1 MQLHVE
7 NRLLM
12 TISQIK
18 NTYINHLQKI
28 VSLWENLLKDQEL
41 PNKKYYELYERSK
54 NILNQLCPDN
64 QIFLEKV
71 EAVSRDNIERLIGK
85 LRAAQLDL
93 TAGILPLERQLQGK
107 IAIDLME
114 QAEQLLAEG
123 IPGAHEH
130 IPAAVLA
137 GAVLEQF
144 LRMLCT
150 RQSPPISLNLDN
162 GNFKTLAILVNDLEV
177 VGFYNAVEKKQLKVW
192 IEIRNAAAHGHFK
205 QFTREQVNDMIE
217 GVKRFIEDHK

>member
-1 MQLHVE
+1 
-7 NRLLM
+7 M
-12 TISQIK
+12 TTSQIK
-18 NTYINHLQKI
+18 DTYINHLQKL
-28 VSLWENLLKDQEL
+28 VSRWENLFKAQDL

-54 NILNQLCPDN
+54 TILMQLCPDD
-64 QIFLEKV
+64 QIFLERV
-71 EAVSRDNIERLIGK
+71 ESVSRDNIERLIGK

-93 TAGILPLERQLQGK
+93 TDGILPLEHQIHNK

-123 IPGAHEH
+123 TAGPHEH

-137 GAVLEQF
+137 GAVLEHF

-162 GNFKTLAILVNDLEV
+162 GNLKTLATLVNDLEK
-177 VGFYNAVEKKQLKVW
+177 VGFYNTVEKKQLKVW
-192 IEIRNAAAHGHFK
+192 VEIRNAAAHG
-205 QFTREQVNDMIE
+205 QFGEFTHEQVVKMIE
-217 GVKRFIEDHK
+217 GIKQFVEDHR